1 MNTKRLTWLVAA
13 ALGLCLAGQ
22 GAWADGKYDVGADD
36 EIIRIGNTNP
46 YSGPASSYGTI
57 GKAISAF
64 FDMINDQGG
73 INGRKIDFVSLDDGY
88 SPPKTVE
95 QVRKLV
101 EQEQVLFLFQTLG
114 TPTNSAIHKYVN
126 ARKVPHLFV
135 ATGATKWG
143 QPDEFPWS
151 MGWQPTYT
159 TEGKIYARYILDNIP
174 DAKIGILFQNDD
186 YGKDYVLGIK
196 QGLGDKAEEMIVAE
210 LPYEVTDPT
219 IDSQIVSLRSSG
231 ANVFYNVSIPKFA
244 AQAIRKAYDIGWKP
258 VHFLNSVSAS
268 VKTVLE
274 PAGFEKAVGVLSS
287 IYIKDPTD
295 PQWADSPDYQA
306 WAKWMDEYYP
316 RGDKG
321 DTFNGYAYAVSQT
334 LKHVLEQCGDDLTR
348 ANVMKVASSINGL
361 EVPMML
367 PGITITTGADDFYPV
382 EQMQMVRFDGETWQE
397 FGEIL
402 SAD

>member
-1 MNTKRLTWLVAA
+1 MINRRTTLAVAA
-13 ALGLCLAGQ
+13 ALGLALAS
-22 GAWADGKYDVGADD
+22 ASASAAGKYDVGADD
-36 EIIRIGNTNP
+36 TTIKIGNTNP

-57 GKAISAF
+57 GHAISAF
-64 FDMINDQGG
+64 FDMVNDQGG
-73 INGRKIDFVSLDDGY
+73 INGRKIDFVTLDDGY

-101 EQEQVLFLFQTLG
+101 EQEEVLFLFQTLG

-126 ARKVPHLFV
+126 AKGVPHLFV

-143 QPDEFPWS
+143 QPDKYPWT

-186 YGKDYVLGIK
+186 YGKDYVTGIK
-196 QGLGDKAEEMIVAE
+196 MGLGDRVEDLIVAE

-219 IDSQIVSLRSSG
+219 VDSQIVSLKSSG
-231 ANVFYNVSIPKFA
+231 ANVFYNVTIPKFA

-274 PAGFEKAVGVLSS
+274 PAGLNKAEGILST
-287 IYIKDPTD
+287 IYLKDPTD
-295 PQWADSPDYQA
+295 PQWADSPDFQA
-306 WAKWMDEYYP
+306 WSKWMDDYYP
-316 RGDKG
+316 DGNKG
-321 DTFNGYAYAVSQT
+321 DTFNGYAYAVANT
-334 LKHVLEQCGDDLTR
+334 LAHVLERCGDDLTR
-348 ANVMKVASSINGL
+348 ANLMKVASSITAL
-361 EVPMML
+361 ELPMML
-367 PGITITTGADDFYPV
+367 PGITITTGPDDFYPL
-382 EQMQMVRFDGETWQE
+382 EQMQMVRFNGVKWEEIGEV
-397 FGEIL
+397 L
-402 SAD
+402 SAF